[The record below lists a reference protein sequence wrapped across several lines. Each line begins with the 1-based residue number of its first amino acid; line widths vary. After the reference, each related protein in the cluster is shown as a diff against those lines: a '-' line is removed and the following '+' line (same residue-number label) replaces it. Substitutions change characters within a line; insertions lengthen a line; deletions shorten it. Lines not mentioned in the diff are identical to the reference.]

1 MSQSLKNP
9 VSFFLNPSLVLMQS
23 NYAYHSLQMAWQYYK
38 TFSFSISGFALRDYE
53 DPLSQNIPRIIT
65 RGETIRAA
73 FGERVQLPCHVQDLG
88 KFEIS
93 ALSTAVCGLI
103 NIT

>member
-1 MSQSLKNP
+1 MKKSSKTRKK
-9 VSFFLNPSLVLMQS
+9 VFVGTIVVLMQS

-38 TFSFSISGFALRDYE
+38 SFSFSISGFALRDYE

-88 KFEIS
+88 KFEVWNTK
-93 ALSTAVCGLI
+93 LMKNDTF
-103 NIT
+103 